1 MQCSKIRATSF
12 NRIIA
17 TAQSEFFDIDLVNQV
32 AEGVVNQIQQLCY
45 ELNKQQV
52 HQRGNNERVPK
63 TGLVL
68 QVEVTDIFSL
78 LIYSG
83 SFHTDL
89 TFLLTDLDTTE
100 FHK

>member
-1 MQCSKIRATSF
+1 M
-12 NRIIA
+12 
-17 TAQSEFFDIDLVNQV
+17 
-32 AEGVVNQIQQLCY
+32 
-45 ELNKQQV
+45 
-52 HQRGNNERVPK
+52 RGFPK

>member
-1 MQCSKIRATSF
+1 MQCSKIRVTSF
-12 NRIIA
+12 NRSIA
-17 TAQSEFFDIDLVNQV
+17 TAQSEFFEIDLVNQV

-52 HQRGNNERVPK
+52 HQRDNNERVPK

-83 SFHTDL
+83 VSQVVQ
-89 TFLLTDLDTTE
+89 LLHNGT
-100 FHK
+100 

>member
-1 MQCSKIRATSF
+1 MQCSKIRVTSF

-17 TAQSEFFDIDLVNQV
+17 TTQSEFFDIDLVNQV

-63 TGLVL
+63 NR
-68 QVEVTDIFSL
+68 I
-78 LIYSG
+78 G
-83 SFHTDL
+83 SPG
-89 TFLLTDLDTTE
+89 
-100 FHK
+100 